1 MDQSETLIVFHWNE
15 PETGFPRAL
24 LVCSHAQQR
33 RALGSRMAC
42 IMCKDHSTKFYLLTA
57 IDTNNT
63 PTSHVSHRRLEGV
76 FQNSHGVE
84 RGQYFSLPSSF
95 LPSSIPPPPLPLPVF
110 SFDLSSHYPNHKRKK
125 TTQPQQQPG
134 PSGSCETMKMVL
146 ESRRNWLW
154 LWQFVEG
161 TQNKL
166 FIITNASCAVL
177 KEHINK

>member
-42 IMCKDHSTKFYLLTA
+42 IMCKDHSTKFHLLTA

-95 LPSSIPPPPLPLPVF
+95 LPSSIPHPSPSPSSPLTSALTIRTTRGKKQHNRNNSQGQAALAKQWRWF
-110 SFDLSSHYPNHKRKK
+110 SNPDVTGCDFDNL
-125 TTQPQQQPG
+125 
-134 PSGSCETMKMVL
+134 
-146 ESRRNWLW
+146 
-154 LWQFVEG
+154 
-161 TQNKL
+161 
-166 FIITNASCAVL
+166 
-177 KEHINK
+177 